1 MDARLLDYYNRE
13 LVYLRELGAEFAQQ
27 YPKVAGRLGMN
38 STEVADPY
46 VERLLEGFSFL
57 TARIHLKMDAEFPR
71 FSQRLLEVVYPNY
84 LAPTPAMAVVQF
96 APSMNEGTLARGF
109 DLPRGTLLR
118 GRIPRGEQTAC
129 EFITGHAVRLWPLR
143 VTEAAFTGPPPDLPL
158 TRLGLGGRN
167 GRVLSAL
174 RVGIEIGG
182 GVRLEDMD
190 LDQLMFHLAGPDLQM
205 QRLLEI
211 LMGHTVAVLGHDT
224 ARPLSWINKLPP
236 SAVRHEGFDDD
247 QALLPADSRVFQGYR
262 LLQEYFAFP
271 RRFLFFSVNDLK
283 RGLRSTVRAA
293 NGQLNT
299 RSFELTFLFSVAAPE
314 LEGAIAAEHLA
325 LHCAPVIN
333 LFPKRA
339 DRIAVSPRTSEYH
352 LVVDRTRPLD
362 YEVFSATQVVGHASA
377 ERPEQEF
384 RPFYG
389 TLGSDPDDY
398 GAYYSL
404 RREPRMLS
412 EQARRN
418 GTRTGYIGSE
428 VFISLVDRN
437 EAPFSGQLR
446 HLTLQTLCTNRDLAM
461 LLPLGT
467 DTDFTLRVSAPVGAI
482 KVLHGPTR
490 PHAALAENA
499 ATWHLISHLGLNY
512 LSLVDL
518 NAEQGAQ
525 TLREMLNVYA
535 KLADPVVRKH
545 IAGVRHVSAEPMH
558 HRLPVP
564 GPIVYGRGVR
574 IGLQVDESAFSGIS
588 PYLFGAVLE
597 QFFARHVSINMM
609 SELVLST
616 LQRGEI
622 ARWTPRMGARPAV

>member
-1 MDARLLDYYNRE
+1 MDSRLLDYYNRE
-13 LVYLRELGAEFAQQ
+13 LVYMREMGAEFAQM

-38 STEVADPY
+38 GTEVADPY

-96 APSMNEGTLARGF
+96 SPSMNEGTLARGF

-118 GRIPRGEQTAC
+118 GRVPRGEQTPC
-129 EFITGHAVRLWPLR
+129 EFMTGHSVRLWPLR
-143 VTEAAFTGPPPDLPL
+143 VTQAEFTGTPPDLPL
-158 TRLGLGGRN
+158 ARMGLGGRSS
-167 GRVLSAL
+167 RVLSAL
-174 RVGIEIGG
+174 RIRIEVCGG
-182 GVRLEDMD
+182 MRLEDMD
-190 LDQLMFHLAGPDLQM
+190 LDQLVFHLAGQDLQM

-211 LMGHTVAVLGHDT
+211 LMSHTVAVLGHDT
-224 ARPLSWINKLPP
+224 ERPVSWINKLSP
-236 SAVRHEGFDDD
+236 SSIRHEGFDDD

-271 RRFLFFSVNDLK
+271 RRYLFFSVNDLK
-283 RGLRSTVRAA
+283 RGLRTPPASGGVRRE
-293 NGQLNT
+293 T
-299 RSFELTFLFSVAAPE
+299 RGFDLTFLFSVAAPE

-339 DRIAVSPRTSEYH
+339 DRVAVTSKTSEYH

-362 YEVFSATQVVGHASA
+362 YEVFGVTQVVGHASA

-389 TLGSDPDDY
+389 TLGSDSDNY
-398 GAYYSL
+398 GAYYSV
-404 RREPRMLS
+404 RREPRLLS
-412 EQARRN
+412 EQAQRN

-428 VFISLVDRN
+428 VFISLVDRH
-437 EAPFSGQLR
+437 EVPFSGQLR
-446 HLTLQTLCTNRDLAM
+446 HLTLETLCTNRDLAM

-467 DTDFTLRVSAPVGAI
+467 DTDFTLRISAPVGAV

-512 LSLVDL
+512 LSVMDMD
-518 NAEQGAQ
+518 EQQGAQ
-525 TLREMLNVYA
+525 TLREMLNVYGN
-535 KLADPVVRKH
+535 LADPVVRKH
-545 IAGVRHVSAEPMH
+545 IGGVRHVRADPMH

-574 IGLQVDESAFSGIS
+574 IGLQVDEAAFSGIS

-622 ARWTPRMGARPAV
+622 ARWKPRMGARPAI